1 MVVCNNNND
10 ALNIPGYNDRQEGHA
25 ELLRVIEPGKV
36 NVRYNNNGTGV
47 HLPKDSNLL
56 EKHAEP
62 LKEIKADEEISEL
75 DNSKE
80 FIPKRT

>member
-1 MVVCNNNND
+1 M
-10 ALNIPGYNDRQEGHA
+10 
-25 ELLRVIEPGKV
+25 RVIEAGKV
-36 NVRYNNNGTGV
+36 DDRYNNNGTRV
-47 HLPKDSNLL
+47 NLPKDSNLL

-62 LKEIKADEEISEL
+62 LKKIKADEKISEP